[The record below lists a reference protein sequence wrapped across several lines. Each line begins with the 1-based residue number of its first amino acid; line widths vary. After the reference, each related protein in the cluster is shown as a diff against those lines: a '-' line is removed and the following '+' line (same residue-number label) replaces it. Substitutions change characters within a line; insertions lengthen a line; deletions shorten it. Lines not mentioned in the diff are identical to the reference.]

1 MNEANKKLNGIDE
14 SLIRKIQDDLNR
26 LKNDYHEYKDDNDV
40 NIKNIFEQLLN
51 KADKEDL

>member
-1 MNEANKKLNGIDE
+1 MNEASKKLNGIDE
-14 SLIRKIQDDLNR
+14 SMIRKLKEDLDR
-26 LKNDYHEYKDDNDV
+26 LRNDHNEYKDDNDT